1 MKNNI
6 QLSRS
11 LFISINQDMQNTYYI
26 NNTVYSTCKYVY
38 KNPNRIQFSKVPIRR
53 NVL

>member
-26 NNTVYSTCKYVY
+26 NNTVYSKYVY
-38 KNPNRIQFSKVPIRR
+38 KNPNRIQFSIVPIRR